1 MSDNTE
7 LARDGIEH
15 AHHAAAH
22 EGDNSAR
29 HIAILIAALAAMLA
43 LAEMAERGAQNLFL
57 THHIASVDKWAFY
70 QAKNV
75 RSNVYAEAADVL
87 ESLPNS
93 GDEAVRKRID
103 TAKLQA
109 QRMLD
114 DEQTVGRKQLEAQA
128 RHEEEQRDAQFERYE
143 KFERVVGALQIA
155 IVLASVAVVARVR
168 TLAFIAGA
176 LGLAAGAYG
185 LAVNYAAL

>member
-15 AHHAAAH
+15 AHHAAVH
-22 EGDNSAR
+22 EEDNTAR

-43 LAEMAERGAQNLFL
+43 MAEMGERGAQNLFL
-57 THHIASVDKWAFY
+57 THHITSVDKWAFY

-75 RSNVYAEAADVL
+75 RSNLYAVTADVL

-93 GDEAVRKRID
+93 GDEAVRRRIEA
-103 TAKLQA
+103 AKTQA

-114 DEQTVGRKQLEAQA
+114 DEQTVGRKQLGEQA
-128 RHEEEQRDAQFERYE
+128 RHEEEKRDAQFERYE
-143 KFERVVGALQIA
+143 KLERVVGALQIA
-155 IVLASVAVVARVR
+155 IVLASVSVVSRVR

-176 LGLAAGAYG
+176 VGLAAGVYG
-185 LAVNYAAL
+185 LVVHFTSA